1 MKYLA
6 RKKAVVL
13 VLSATNN
20 PLSDELASQ
29 ASTAAYYEL
38 NAAEYVS
45 RTINADISE
54 LYQPFLSL
62 LPDGSKI
69 LDVGCGAGRDL
80 KEFKSR
86 GFRPY
91 GIDSSPALV
100 QYAHLNSGA
109 PVEPLRVE
117 DATFQHEFEGI
128 WACASL
134 LHLPKRQFFPVLI
147 VLKRAL
153 KNQGVIFISVQ
164 EGSGETTMD
173 DGRFFAFYNL
183 SELSE
188 KVSASGLHIQNSWRT
203 MDKLPGRSDVHWI
216 NILARKSPD

>member
-1 MKYLA
+1 M
-6 RKKAVVL
+6 L
-13 VLSATNN
+13 VLSATND
-20 PLSDELASQ
+20 PSSDELASQ
-29 ASTAAYYEL
+29 TSTAAYYEL

-62 LPDGSKI
+62 LPDASKI

-80 KEFKSR
+80 KEFKNR

-91 GIDSSPALV
+91 GIDSSPALAH
-100 QYAHLNSGA
+100 YAHLISGA
-109 PVEPLRVE
+109 PVEAMRVE
-117 DATFQHEFEGI
+117 DVTFRGEFEGI

-134 LHLPKRQFFPVLI
+134 LHLPKRQLPHVLK

-153 KNQGVIFISVQ
+153 KEHGVIFISVQ
-164 EGSGETTMD
+164 EGFGEMTMD

-183 SELSE
+183 GELIE
-188 KVSASGLHIQNSWRT
+188 KVSASGLRIQNSWHT
-203 MDKLPGRSDVHWI
+203 MDKLPGRSDIHWI
-216 NILARKSPD
+216 NILAQKSPD